1 VQVIVGI
8 RPLRRPD
15 LLSIARRARDLG
27 SASAQAVEFSGFDEG
42 AQKRTRLHTDE
53 GDRADEAI
61 RVGEQ
66 VAVMAVRGL
75 LRRPSE
81 IARIS
86 AQAAQFDDASIA
98 LRVTRPQ
105 PD

>member
-1 VQVIVGI
+1 
-8 RPLRRPD
+8 
-15 LLSIARRARDLG
+15 
-27 SASAQAVEFSGFDEG
+27 
-42 AQKRTRLHTDE
+42 
-53 GDRADEAI
+53 
-61 RVGEQ
+61 
-66 VAVMAVRGL
+66 VRGL